1 MKKYFFVVLMI
12 FILLG
17 FFCSFINAQGTDATE
32 IPGGF
37 VLYHYQDEYL
47 DFSLIHPEKWINQS
61 SQEKGILIYLPD
73 FKGTLTFRPMPLF
86 GAENNLLE
94 IAEKN
99 MEILKEAGA
108 VFLESVPDKLAGY
121 PAQRTLYTMKFG
133 KDTLK
138 FIRYD
143 SIIDDLFYSFSFNT
157 KEVEFEK
164 YLNDI
169 ITIVRSIKVNEKGE
183 V

>member
-1 MKKYFFVVLMI
+1 MKKYFFLVLMTI
-12 FILLG
+12 VFVG
-17 FFCSFINAQGTDATE
+17 FGSSLVNAQGTDTTE
-32 IPGGF
+32 IPEGF
-37 VLYHYQDEYL
+37 VFYHYQYAYIDI
-47 DFSLIHPEKWINQS
+47 SLICPENWINYS
-61 SQEKGILIYLPD
+61 SQERGIFIYTLD
-73 FKGTLTFRPMPLF
+73 SKGTLTFRATPLF
-86 GAENNLLE
+86 GKEYTLGELYSV
-94 IAEKN
+94 N
-99 MEILKEAGA
+99 MDTLKEAGA
-108 VFLESVPDKLAGY
+108 VFLESAPDKLSGY

-143 SIIDDLFYSFSFNT
+143 SIIGDLFYSFSFST

-169 ITIVRSIKVNEKGE
+169 IIIVPSIKVNEKDE